1 MSILKFKNFLPFL
14 DFGVIPVGQNPL
26 YLLWMTRLGVG
37 MAMIFVILIIPSV
50 LEYRSDKI
58 DTLTIID
65 RSLLYITLAQFLL
78 ILALYKYDLKLGQNY
93 FYFLL
98 IFYISIFL
106 LTVLFPNW
114 KSYINISNRGFLGY
128 RFSAFSSEPSYFAE
142 IILMFFLLL
151 YFSNKK
157 VSAVVFIFVIG
168 TMSQS
173 KTIINYF
180 LLNIIILMLLR
191 PIFYK
196 KYVRLSGRD
205 LIFIIICVLWGV
217 GILLSSNIGIKIAVF
232 QHEEL
237 NSWRLISNVLALQN
251 TQYVPVSDYRDVVYS
266 ASIEHVS
273 WMKYAVWSFIPY
285 ISINVGYFLLM
296 LIIIVIAMGL
306 MLTMKNYI
314 GRFTCFEISSILTIV
329 IHVMYFSP
337 KWNLAPM
344 IGLILLLQQ
353 KRRHT

>member
-78 ILALYKYDLKLGQNY
+78 ILALCKYDLKLGQNY

-98 IFYISIFL
+98 IFYISMFL

-128 RFSAFSSEPSYFAE
+128 RFSALSSEPSYFAE

-151 YFSNKK
+151 YFSNNK
-157 VSAVVFIFVIG
+157 VSAVVFIIVIG

-180 LLNIIILMLLR
+180 LLNIIMFMLLR

-196 KYVRLSGRD
+196 KYVRLSGRG

-217 GILLSSNIGIKIAVF
+217 GILYRVTS
-232 QHEEL
+232 
-237 NSWRLISNVLALQN
+237 VLKLL
-251 TQYVPVSDYRDVVYS
+251 
-266 ASIEHVS
+266 
-273 WMKYAVWSFIPY
+273 
-285 ISINVGYFLLM
+285 YFS
-296 LIIIVIAMGL
+296 
-306 MLTMKNYI
+306 MKN
-314 GRFTCFEISSILTIV
+314 L
-329 IHVMYFSP
+329 IH
-337 KWNLAPM
+337 
-344 IGLILLLQQ
+344 GD
-353 KRRHT
+353 